1 MQITYRFRN
10 SIVKLNKFDE
20 GLVGLWQPPVEK
32 SVTNCTCRLFL
43 FVSVCASS
51 GAHSACVYV
60 CVPAVCVRECCVI
73 FNNNFF
79 RVSLHRALL
88 LFRSAP
94 FFPASFRRQP
104 GVIMTSE
111 LSPEPNIHPSIQHAT
126 RVRIAWQPQN
136 LLCPVATRETELKP
150 QKR

>member
-1 MQITYRFRN
+1 M
-10 SIVKLNKFDE
+10 KLNKFDE

-79 RVSLHRALL
+79 SSVSPSCAFTVPLGPFLPRLL
-88 LFRSAP
+88 
-94 FFPASFRRQP
+94 
-104 GVIMTSE
+104 
-111 LSPEPNIHPSIQHAT
+111 
-126 RVRIAWQPQN
+126 PQAAGRN
-136 LLCPVATRETELKP
+136 YDE
-150 QKR
+150 